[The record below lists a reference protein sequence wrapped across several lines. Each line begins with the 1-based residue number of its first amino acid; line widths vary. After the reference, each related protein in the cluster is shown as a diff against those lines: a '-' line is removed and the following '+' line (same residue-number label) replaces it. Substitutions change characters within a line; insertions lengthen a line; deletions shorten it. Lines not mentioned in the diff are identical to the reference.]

1 VSIALT
7 HIEGVSIR
15 NQLQARVLRID
26 AEPDGAYAEVLL
38 DLPGAPAQH
47 LRARIT
53 RDSVARL
60 GLTTGQPVW
69 ALIKGVSFDR
79 RVLAQG

>member
-1 VSIALT
+1 M
-7 HIEGVSIR
+7 
-15 NQLQARVLRID
+15 
-26 AEPDGAYAEVLL
+26 
-38 DLPGAPAQH
+38 
-47 LRARIT
+47 RARIT

-79 RVLAQG
+79 RVLARG